1 MSSGGF
7 YAVLDQVYLQLTDVR
22 NMLLGTGPYQK
33 FADGSYNSPL
43 SPVSPTGLLIQMIN
57 PLDGKAVAPQNVV
70 IIDSPRRITQLSGGP
85 YVMIYDA
92 TGQTRFGEE
101 GDHQMQEWTMGVAI
115 RNTIASDAPAEYIQ
129 ATFCLRTM
137 AAQVRLML
145 NMWISQYSQ
154 VPLINTLVSPVEPV
168 FGNADEYAVEFQ
180 IRCEFSMQTFETF
193 PNMNMAI
200 VGASVQP
207 DGSVQYA

>member
-1 MSSGGF
+1 
-7 YAVLDQVYLQLTDVR
+7 
-22 NMLLGTGPYQK
+22 
-33 FADGSYNSPL
+33 
-43 SPVSPTGLLIQMIN
+43 
-57 PLDGKAVAPQNVV
+57 
-70 IIDSPRRITQLSGGP
+70 
-85 YVMIYDA
+85 
-92 TGQTRFGEE
+92 
-101 GDHQMQEWTMGVAI
+101 MGVAI

-168 FGNADEYAVEFQ
+168 FGNSDEYAVEFQ